1 MSNIE
6 KGTRPVPPTLED
18 IQEAAHRIKD
28 FAIRTPLV
36 ENQELNE
43 IVGGRLIFKPEVLQ
57 RTASFK
63 FRGACNRLLQLS
75 PEQKRAGVVAF
86 SSGNHA
92 LATSAVA
99 RILGIPATII
109 MPADAP
115 QAKVKGARANGATVI
130 LYDRQ
135 KDDREAIGAEIA
147 NRTGATMVPPYDDPY
162 VIAGQGTVGL
172 EIMEDLSALGIKADS
187 VLAACSGGGL
197 IAGLA
202 TAVRAKSERTEV
214 YAVEPQGFDELA
226 RSLASGK
233 RERNA
238 SEAKSICDALQVVT
252 PGELTFDINRQ
263 LLAGSLVVSDDEVR
277 KAMRVAYDRLKLV
290 LEPGGAVGLAAALE
304 QRIQTRDR
312 TTVIVLSGGNVDP
325 ELYAQILTA
334 Q

>member
-6 KGTRPVPPTLED
+6 KGTRPVPPTLKD

-28 FAIRTPLV
+28 FAIRTPLM

-115 QAKVKGARANGATVI
+115 QAKVKGARANGAKVI

-135 KDDREAIGAEIA
+135 KDDREATGAEIA

-172 EIMEDLSALGIKADS
+172 EIMEDLSAMGVEADS
-187 VLAACSGGGL
+187 LIAACSGGGL

-202 TAVRAKSERTEV
+202 TAVRAKSERTQV

-238 SEAKSICDALQVVT
+238 PEAKSICDALQVVT
-252 PGELTFDINRQ
+252 PGELTFDINHR

-290 LEPGGAVGLAAALE
+290 LEPGGAVGLAAVLE

-325 ELYAQILTA
+325 ELYAEILTA